1 MKIICIGQN
10 YLEHIKELNSAIP
23 DEPVFFL
30 KPDTS
35 LLTDNKPFFLP
46 SFSNDI
52 HYECEIVLKINRL
65 GKHIDEKFAHKY
77 YDELTVGI
85 DFTAR
90 DIQKEQ
96 KAKGLPWEKAK
107 GFDGSA
113 PVGKFISKK
122 KFGRMEEWKNGRA
135 DERAVSQPSNLPI
148 FQPSMRNLNFH
159 LNINGKSVQ
168 KGNTSDLLF
177 SFDKIISFLSQF
189 ITLKIGDLIFTGTPV
204 GVGAVKIGDKL
215 EAFLEGEKL
224 LAFEVK

>member
-35 LLTDNKPFFLP
+35 LLIDNKPFYIP
-46 SFSNDI
+46 DFSNDI
-52 HYECEIVLKINRL
+52 HHEVEIVLKISRL
-65 GKHIDEKFAHKY
+65 GKNIAENFAHTY

-90 DIQKEQ
+90 DIQKIQ
-96 KAKGLPWEKAK
+96 KTKGLPWEKAK
-107 GFDGSA
+107 GFDFSA
-113 PVGKFISKK
+113 PIGKFVSKEK
-122 KFGRMEEWKNGRA
+122 
-135 DERAVSQPSNLPI
+135 LPA
-148 FQPSMRNLNFH
+148 MNNLNFH
-159 LNINGKSVQ
+159 LNINGKTVQ

-177 SFDKIISFLSQF
+177 SFDKIISFISQF

-204 GVGAVKIGDKL
+204 GVDPVKIEDKL